1 MPRWI
6 FVNVVVL
13 LILFAGTLRA
23 HQPGSAKYVVEA
35 YRLEPGVPAPEIDGK
50 LDDPVW
56 QKAKPVSGFI
66 QLVPDRAQPATD
78 DTAFYIAYDPH
89 HLYVAFRC
97 YDAEPDKVVNR
108 IVRRGG
114 NIYDSDVI
122 SFFMDPHHDH
132 RTGYKFATTPG
143 GVQSDAYR
151 FDDIRSDS
159 SWRGIWWLET
169 GVDEQGWVAEFKIP
183 FANFRF
189 PDKSE
194 QVWGFDVE
202 RVHRRKDEVTVWKQ
216 MTQAG
221 ATTRMSDLGLM
232 VGLRD
237 IGGAKPF
244 EISPYLLG
252 GVSDKESLDGQL
264 GTGLDVQYNLT
275 STLKTN
281 VTVNPD
287 FAQVEA
293 DQLEINLTRF
303 PTRFPERRPFF
314 VEGNSF
320 FETPLELFYSR
331 RIGREG
337 DILWGGKM
345 TGKIGSY
352 SLGILGSQTGSFG
365 ALEIGQESESKEE
378 ALYSTVR
385 LKKDILQRSTVGL
398 IFANKEHLDEEDGY
412 GRVGGLD
419 TDLFFLKT
427 YRLSGQYAMS
437 FNPSEDP
444 AEPDENA
451 KNKAYLVELAQ
462 SNYLWNARVRLER
475 IDPLFEAN
483 ETGFLRKERYRGW
496 QQMNFMTTYIPQFGP
511 HRASFGVRGRV
522 SQDLFTGT
530 SYFDDWNQNNSE
542 ENLTLLQ
549 EFKDRSIA
557 WNFNPWVD
565 WRPTESFWEGIGVS
579 YRRSRE
585 VEPTAVFT
593 TDGYEVSLLTNTSR
607 PVSVGLDAGIGNYFN
622 FSRQAV
628 GKQRLLSLS
637 TTIRPQSNFTIDL
650 ESGYALSLTQADIID
665 GRYFTSSLRV
675 TYLFTRDLF
684 LRVFT
689 QAGRERTD
697 FGRIETEENYLVSTL
712 FGWEYSPKSHI
723 FLAYNEDWRTDE
735 GELRLGDRV
744 VVFKVSYLWNL

>member
-1 MPRWI
+1 MPKRI

-13 LILFAGTLRA
+13 LILLTGALPA
-23 HQPGSAKYVVEA
+23 HEPGSAKYVVEA
-35 YRLEPGVPAPEIDGK
+35 YRLEPGVPAPKIDGK
-50 LDDPVW
+50 LDDPAW

-66 QLVPDRAQPATD
+66 QLVPDRAKPATD

-97 YDAEPDKVVNR
+97 YDESPDKVVNR

-169 GVDEQGWVAEFKIP
+169 GVDEQGWIAEFKIP

-232 VGLRD
+232 VGLKD

-345 TGKIGSY
+345 TGKVGSY
-352 SLGILGSQTGSFG
+352 SLGVLGSQTGNFG

-398 IFANKEHLDEEDGY
+398 LFANKEHLDEEDGY
-412 GRVGGLD
+412 GRVGGFD

-444 AEPDENA
+444 ENENPR
-451 KNKAYLVELAQ
+451 NKAYLVELAQ

-496 QQMNFMTTYIPQFGP
+496 QQMNFMGTYIPQFGP
-511 HRASFGVRGRV
+511 HRAAFQVRGRV
-522 SQDLFTGT
+522 SQDLFTDT
-530 SYFDDWNQNNSE
+530 YFDDWEGDNPD
-542 ENLTLLQ
+542 LTLSP
-549 EFKDRSIA
+549 EFDEDSIS
-557 WNFNPWVD
+557 WNFNAGAD

-579 YRRSRE
+579 YGRSRE
-585 VEPTAVFT
+585 VELTEVFT
-593 TDGYEVSLLTNTSR
+593 TDGYEFSLLTNTSR

-650 ESGYALSLTQADIID
+650 ESGYALSLTQDDTID

-689 QAGRERTD
+689 QAGRERTAFD
-697 FGRIETEENYLVSTL
+697 QIETEENYLVSTL

-723 FLAYNEDWRTDE
+723 FLAYNEDWRTNK
-735 GELRLGDRV
+735 GELQLGDRV
-744 VVFKVSYLWNL
+744 VVFKISYLWNL

>member
-1 MPRWI
+1 MPKWI
-6 FVNVVVL
+6 FINVVVL
-13 LILFAGTLRA
+13 LTLFAGTVCA
-23 HQPGSAKYVVEA
+23 HEPGSAKYVVEA
-35 YRLEPGVPAPEIDGK
+35 YRLEPGVPAPQIDGK
-50 LDDPVW
+50 LDDPAW

-66 QLVPDRAQPATD
+66 QLVPDRAKPATD

-97 YDAEPDKVVNR
+97 YDESPDKVVNR

-169 GVDEQGWVAEFKIP
+169 GIDEQGWVAEFKIP

-232 VGLRD
+232 VGLKD

-345 TGKIGSY
+345 TGKVGSY

-412 GRVGGLD
+412 GRVGGFD

-444 AEPDENA
+444 ENENPR
-451 KNKAYLVELAQ
+451 NKAYLVELAQ

-496 QQMNFMTTYIPQFGP
+496 QQMNFMGTYIPQFGP
-511 HRASFGVRGRV
+511 HRAAFQVRGRA
-522 SQDLFTGT
+522 SQNLFTDT
-530 SYFDDWNQNNSE
+530 YFDDWEQNNPD
-542 ENLTLLQ
+542 LTFSP
-549 EFKDRSIA
+549 EFDEDLIS
-557 WNFNPWVD
+557 WNFNAGAD

-579 YRRSRE
+579 YGRSRE
-585 VEPTAVFT
+585 VELTEIFT
-593 TDGYEVSLLTNTSR
+593 TDGYEFSLLTNTSR

-628 GKQRLLSLS
+628 GKQRLLALS

-650 ESGYALSLTQADIID
+650 ESGYALSLTQAEVID

-684 LRVFT
+684 LRVFA
-689 QAGRERTD
+689 QAGRERTTFD
-697 FGRIETEENYLVSTL
+697 QIETEENYLVSTL

-735 GELRLGDRV
+735 GELHLGDRV
-744 VVFKVSYLWNL
+744 IVFKVSYLWNL

>member
-1 MPRWI
+1 MPKWI

-13 LILFAGTLRA
+13 LILFAGVLYA
-23 HQPGSAKYVVEA
+23 HQPGSAKYIVEA
-35 YRLEPGVPAPEIDGK
+35 YRLEPGVPAPKIDGK
-50 LDDPVW
+50 LDDPAW
-56 QKAKPVSGFI
+56 QKAKPISGFI
-66 QLVPDRAQPATD
+66 QLVPDRAKPATD

-345 TGKIGSY
+345 TGKVGSY

-412 GRVGGLD
+412 GRVGGFD

-444 AEPDENA
+444 ENPDENA
-451 KNKAYLVELAQ
+451 KNKAYVVELAQ
-462 SNYLWNARVRLER
+462 SNYLWNARARLER

-496 QQMNFMTTYIPQFGP
+496 QQMNFMGTYIPQFGP

-522 SQDLFTGT
+522 SQDLFTDK
-530 SYFDDWNQNNSE
+530 YFDDWEGDNPDLPLSP
-542 ENLTLLQ
+542 
-549 EFKDRSIA
+549 EFDEDSIS
-557 WNFNPWVD
+557 WNFSTSAD

-579 YRRSRE
+579 YGRSRE
-585 VEPTAVFT
+585 VELTEVFT
-593 TDGYEVSLLTNTSR
+593 TDGYEFSLLTNTSR

-622 FSRQAV
+622 FSQQAV

-650 ESGYALSLTQADIID
+650 ESGYALSLTQGEAID

-723 FLAYNEDWRTDE
+723 FLAYNEDWRTNK
-735 GELRLGDRV
+735 GELQLDDRV

>member
-1 MPRWI
+1 MPKWL

-13 LILFAGTLRA
+13 LSLFAGILCA
-23 HQPGSAKYVVEA
+23 HEPGSAKYVVEA
-35 YRLEPGVPAPEIDGK
+35 YRLEPGVPAPKIDGK
-50 LDDPVW
+50 LDDPAW

-232 VGLRD
+232 VGLKD

-331 RIGREG
+331 RIGSRG

-345 TGKIGSY
+345 TGKVGSY

-412 GRVGGLD
+412 GRVGGFD

-427 YRLSGQYAMS
+427 YRLSGQYALS

-444 AEPDENA
+444 EDENTR
-451 KNKAYLVELAQ
+451 NRAYLVELAQ
-462 SNYLWNARVRLER
+462 SNYLWNANVRLER

-496 QQMNFMTTYIPQFGP
+496 QQMNFMGTYIPQFGP
-511 HRASFGVRGRV
+511 HRAAFGVRGRV
-522 SQDLFTGT
+522 SQNLFTDT
-530 SYFDDWNQNNSE
+530 YFDEWKWDNPS
-542 ENLTLLQ
+542 LTLSP
-549 EFKDRSIA
+549 EFDEDAIS

-585 VEPTAVFT
+585 VELTEVFT
-593 TDGYEVSLLTNTSR
+593 TDGYELSLLTNTSR

-650 ESGYALSLTQADIID
+650 ESGYALSLTQADVID

-697 FGRIETEENYLVSTL
+697 FYQIQTEEHYLVSTL

-723 FLAYNEDWRTDE
+723 FLAYNEDWRTNK
-735 GELRLGDRV
+735 GKLQLGDRV

>member
-6 FVNVVVL
+6 FVNLIVL
-13 LILFAGTLRA
+13 LTLLAGTLCA
-23 HQPGSAKYVVEA
+23 HDPGSAKYVVEA
-35 YRLEPGVPAPEIDGK
+35 YPVNRDVPAPQIDGK
-50 LDDPVW
+50 LDDLVW

-66 QLVPDRAQPATD
+66 QLVPDRGKPATD

-169 GVDEQGWVAEFKIP
+169 GIDEQGWVAEFKIP

-232 VGLRD
+232 VGLKD

-345 TGKIGSY
+345 TGKVGSY

-412 GRVGGLD
+412 GRVGGFD

-437 FNPSEDP
+437 FNPSENP
-444 AEPDENA
+444 ENENPR
-451 KNKAYLVELAQ
+451 NKAYLVELAQ
-462 SNYLWNARVRLER
+462 SNYLWNTRVRLER

-496 QQMNFMTTYIPQFGP
+496 QQMNFMGTYIPQFGP
-511 HRASFGVRGRV
+511 HRAAFQVRGRV
-522 SQDLFTGT
+522 SQDLFTDT
-530 SYFDDWNQNNSE
+530 YFDDWEQNNPD
-542 ENLTLLQ
+542 LTLSP
-549 EFKDRSIA
+549 EFDEDSIS
-557 WNFNPWVD
+557 WNFNAGAD

-579 YRRSRE
+579 YGRSRE
-585 VEPTAVFT
+585 VELTEIFT
-593 TDGYEVSLLTNTSR
+593 TDGYEFSLLTNTSR

-650 ESGYALSLTQADIID
+650 ESGYALSLTQEDLID

-684 LRVFT
+684 LRVFA
-689 QAGRERTD
+689 QAGRNRTAFD
-697 FGRIETEENYLVSTL
+697 QIETEENYLVSTL

-735 GELRLGDRV
+735 GELQLGDRV

>member
-1 MPRWI
+1 MPKWL
-6 FVNVVVL
+6 FVSVVFL
-13 LILFAGTLRA
+13 LILDAGNLCA
-23 HQPGSAKYVVEA
+23 HEPGSAKYVVEA
-35 YRLEPGVPAPEIDGK
+35 YRLEPGVPPPKIDGK
-50 LDDPVW
+50 LDDPAW

-66 QLVPDRAQPATD
+66 QLVPDRGEPATD

-89 HLYVAFRC
+89 HLYVAFLC
-97 YDAEPDKVVNR
+97 YDESPDKVVNR

-169 GVDEQGWVAEFKIP
+169 GINEQGWVAEFKIP

-264 GTGLDVQYNLT
+264 GTGLDIQYNLT

-345 TGKIGSY
+345 TGKVGSY
-352 SLGILGSQTGSFG
+352 SLGVLGSQTGSFG

-378 ALYSTVR
+378 ALYSTIR

-398 IFANKEHLDEEDGY
+398 IFANKEHLEEEDGY
-412 GRVGGLD
+412 GRVGGFD

-444 AEPDENA
+444 ENE
-451 KNKAYLVELAQ
+451 NPRNRAYLIELAQ
-462 SNYLWNARVRLER
+462 SNYLWNTRVRLER

-496 QQMNFMTTYIPQFGP
+496 QQMNFMGTYIPQFGP
-511 HRASFGVRGRV
+511 HRAAFQVRGRA
-522 SQDLFTGT
+522 SQNLFTDT
-530 SYFDDWNQNNSE
+530 YFDDWEQNNPD
-542 ENLTLLQ
+542 LTFSP
-549 EFKDRSIA
+549 EFDEDSIS
-557 WNFNPWVD
+557 WNFNAGAD

-579 YRRSRE
+579 YGRSRE
-585 VEPTAVFT
+585 VELTEVFT
-593 TDGYEVSLLTNTSR
+593 TDGYELSLLTNTSR

-628 GKQRLLSLS
+628 GKQRLLALS
-637 TTIRPQSNFTIDL
+637 TTIRPRSNFTIDL
-650 ESGYALSLTQADIID
+650 ESGYALSLTQDDVID

-689 QAGRERTD
+689 QAGRERTA

-723 FLAYNEDWRTDE
+723 FLAYNEDWQTDE
-735 GELRLGDRV
+735 GELQLGDRV

>member
-1 MPRWI
+1 MPKWI

-13 LILFAGTLRA
+13 LILFAGTVCA
-23 HQPGSAKYVVEA
+23 HEPGSAKYVVEA
-35 YRLEPGVPAPEIDGK
+35 YRLEPGVPAPKIDGK
-50 LDDPVW
+50 LDDPAW

-66 QLVPDRAQPATD
+66 QLVPDRAKPATD

-97 YDAEPDKVVNR
+97 YDESPDKVVNR

-169 GVDEQGWVAEFKIP
+169 GIDEQGWVAEFKIP

-232 VGLRD
+232 VGLKD

-378 ALYSTVR
+378 SVIFDDPV
-385 LKKDILQRSTVGL
+385 KKRHPTTLQRW
-398 IFANKEHLDEEDGY
+398 
-412 GRVGGLD
+412 
-419 TDLFFLKT
+419 TDL
-427 YRLSGQYAMS
+427 R
-437 FNPSEDP
+437 
-444 AEPDENA
+444 
-451 KNKAYLVELAQ
+451 
-462 SNYLWNARVRLER
+462 
-475 IDPLFEAN
+475 
-483 ETGFLRKERYRGW
+483 
-496 QQMNFMTTYIPQFGP
+496 QQ
-511 HRASFGVRGRV
+511 R
-522 SQDLFTGT
+522 T
-530 SYFDDWNQNNSE
+530 S
-542 ENLTLLQ
+542 
-549 EFKDRSIA
+549 
-557 WNFNPWVD
+557 
-565 WRPTESFWEGIGVS
+565 
-579 YRRSRE
+579 
-585 VEPTAVFT
+585 
-593 TDGYEVSLLTNTSR
+593 
-607 PVSVGLDAGIGNYFN
+607 
-622 FSRQAV
+622 
-628 GKQRLLSLS
+628 
-637 TTIRPQSNFTIDL
+637 
-650 ESGYALSLTQADIID
+650 
-665 GRYFTSSLRV
+665 
-675 TYLFTRDLF
+675 
-684 LRVFT
+684 
-689 QAGRERTD
+689 
-697 FGRIETEENYLVSTL
+697 
-712 FGWEYSPKSHI
+712 
-723 FLAYNEDWRTDE
+723 
-735 GELRLGDRV
+735 
-744 VVFKVSYLWNL
+744 

>member
-1 MPRWI
+1 MPKWI
-6 FVNVVVL
+6 FINVVVL
-13 LILFAGTLRA
+13 LTLFAGTVCA
-23 HQPGSAKYVVEA
+23 HEPGSAKYVVEA
-35 YRLEPGVPAPEIDGK
+35 YRLEPGVPAPQIDGK
-50 LDDPVW
+50 LDDPAW

-66 QLVPDRAQPATD
+66 QLVPDRAKPATD

-97 YDAEPDKVVNR
+97 YDEAPDKVVNR

-169 GVDEQGWVAEFKIP
+169 GIDEQGWVAEFKIP

-232 VGLRD
+232 VGLKD

-345 TGKIGSY
+345 TGKVGSY

-412 GRVGGLD
+412 GRVGGFD

-444 AEPDENA
+444 ENENPR
-451 KNKAYLVELAQ
+451 NKAYLVELAQ

-496 QQMNFMTTYIPQFGP
+496 QQMNFMGTYIPQFGP
-511 HRASFGVRGRV
+511 HRAAFQVRGRA
-522 SQDLFTGT
+522 SQNLFTDT
-530 SYFDDWNQNNSE
+530 YFDDWEQNNPD
-542 ENLTLLQ
+542 LTFSP
-549 EFKDRSIA
+549 EFDEDLIS
-557 WNFNPWVD
+557 WNFNAGAD
-565 WRPTESFWEGIGVS
+565 WRPTESFWEGLGVS
-579 YRRSRE
+579 YGRSRE
-585 VEPTAVFT
+585 VELTEIFT
-593 TDGYEVSLLTNTSR
+593 TDGYEFSLLTNTSR

-628 GKQRLLSLS
+628 GKQRLLALS

-650 ESGYALSLTQADIID
+650 ESGYALSLTQADVID

-675 TYLFTRDLF
+675 TYLFTRDIF

-689 QAGRERTD
+689 QAGRERTTFD
-697 FGRIETEENYLVSTL
+697 QIETEENYLVSTL

-735 GELRLGDRV
+735 GELQLGDRV

>member
-1 MPRWI
+1 MPKWI

-13 LILFAGTLRA
+13 LSLFAGVLCA
-23 HQPGSAKYVVEA
+23 HEPGSAKYVVEA
-35 YRLEPGVPAPEIDGK
+35 YRLEPGVPAPKIDGK
-50 LDDPVW
+50 LDDPAW
-56 QKAKPVSGFI
+56 QKAKPISGFI
-66 QLVPDRAQPATD
+66 QLVPDRAKPATD

-97 YDAEPDKVVNR
+97 YDESPDKVVNR

-221 ATTRMSDLGLM
+221 ATTRMSDLGIM
-232 VGLRD
+232 VGLKD

-345 TGKIGSY
+345 TGKVGSY
-352 SLGILGSQTGSFG
+352 SLGVLGSQTGNFG

-412 GRVGGLD
+412 GRVGGFD

-444 AEPDENA
+444 EDPDENA
-451 KNKAYLVELAQ
+451 KNRAYLVELAQ

-483 ETGFLRKERYRGW
+483 ETGFLRKETYRGW
-496 QQMNFMTTYIPQFGP
+496 QQMNFMGTYIPQFGS
-511 HRASFGVRGRV
+511 HRAAFQVRGRV
-522 SQDLFTGT
+522 SQDLFTDT
-530 SYFDDWNQNNSE
+530 YFGDWEQNNPD
-542 ENLTLLQ
+542 LTLSP
-549 EFKDRSIA
+549 EFDEDSIS
-557 WNFNPWVD
+557 WNFNAGAD
-565 WRPTESFWEGIGVS
+565 WRPH
-579 YRRSRE
+579 R
-585 VEPTAVFT
+585 
-593 TDGYEVSLLTNTSR
+593 
-607 PVSVGLDAGIGNYFN
+607 
-622 FSRQAV
+622 
-628 GKQRLLSLS
+628 
-637 TTIRPQSNFTIDL
+637 
-650 ESGYALSLTQADIID
+650 
-665 GRYFTSSLRV
+665 
-675 TYLFTRDLF
+675 
-684 LRVFT
+684 
-689 QAGRERTD
+689 
-697 FGRIETEENYLVSTL
+697 
-712 FGWEYSPKSHI
+712 I
-723 FLAYNEDWRTDE
+723 FLGGDWRI
-735 GELRLGDRV
+735 
-744 VVFKVSYLWNL
+744 LWTQSGG

>member
-1 MPRWI
+1 MPKWI
-6 FVNVVVL
+6 FINVVVL
-13 LILFAGTLRA
+13 LTLFAGTLYA
-23 HQPGSAKYVVEA
+23 HEPGSAKYVVEA
-35 YRLEPGVPAPEIDGK
+35 YRLEPGVPAPQIDGK
-50 LDDPVW
+50 LDDPAW

-66 QLVPDRAQPATD
+66 QLVPDRAKPATD

-169 GVDEQGWVAEFKIP
+169 GINEQGWVAEFKIP

-232 VGLRD
+232 VGLKD

-345 TGKIGSY
+345 TGKVGSY
-352 SLGILGSQTGSFG
+352 SLGILGSQTGNFG

-398 IFANKEHLDEEDGY
+398 IFANKEHLEEEDGY
-412 GRVGGLD
+412 GRVGGFD

-437 FNPSEDP
+437 FNPSEDS
-444 AEPDENA
+444 ENENPR
-451 KNKAYLVELAQ
+451 NKAYLVELAQ

-496 QQMNFMTTYIPQFGP
+496 QQMNFMGTYIPQFGP
-511 HRASFGVRGRV
+511 HRAAFQVRGRA
-522 SQDLFTGT
+522 SQNLFTDTYFDDWEQNNPESDLFTG
-530 SYFDDWNQNNSE
+530 
-542 ENLTLLQ
+542 
-549 EFKDRSIA
+549 I
-557 WNFNPWVD
+557 
-565 WRPTESFWEGIGVS
+565 
-579 YRRSRE
+579 
-585 VEPTAVFT
+585 
-593 TDGYEVSLLTNTSR
+593 
-607 PVSVGLDAGIGNYFN
+607 
-622 FSRQAV
+622 
-628 GKQRLLSLS
+628 
-637 TTIRPQSNFTIDL
+637 
-650 ESGYALSLTQADIID
+650 
-665 GRYFTSSLRV
+665 
-675 TYLFTRDLF
+675 
-684 LRVFT
+684 
-689 QAGRERTD
+689 
-697 FGRIETEENYLVSTL
+697 
-712 FGWEYSPKSHI
+712 
-723 FLAYNEDWRTDE
+723 
-735 GELRLGDRV
+735 
-744 VVFKVSYLWNL
+744 

>member
-1 MPRWI
+1 MPKWI
-6 FVNVVVL
+6 FINVVVL
-13 LILFAGTLRA
+13 LTLFAGTVCA
-23 HQPGSAKYVVEA
+23 HEPGSAKYVVEA
-35 YRLEPGVPAPEIDGK
+35 YRLEPGVPAPQIDGK
-50 LDDPVW
+50 LDDPAW

-66 QLVPDRAQPATD
+66 QLVPDRAKPATD
-78 DTAFYIAYDPH
+78 DTAFYVAYDPH

-97 YDAEPDKVVNR
+97 YDEAPDKVVNR

-169 GVDEQGWVAEFKIP
+169 GIDEQGWVAEFKIP

-232 VGLRD
+232 VGLKD

-345 TGKIGSY
+345 TGKVGSY

-412 GRVGGLD
+412 GRVGGFD

-444 AEPDENA
+444 ENENPR
-451 KNKAYLVELAQ
+451 NKAYLVELAQ

-496 QQMNFMTTYIPQFGP
+496 QQMNFMGTYIPQFGP
-511 HRASFGVRGRV
+511 HRAAFQVRGRA
-522 SQDLFTGT
+522 SQNLFTDT
-530 SYFDDWNQNNSE
+530 YFDDWEQNNPD
-542 ENLTLLQ
+542 LTFSP
-549 EFKDRSIA
+549 EFDEDLIS
-557 WNFNPWVD
+557 WNFNAGAD
-565 WRPTESFWEGIGVS
+565 WRPTESFWEGLGVS
-579 YRRSRE
+579 YGRSRE
-585 VEPTAVFT
+585 VELTEIFT
-593 TDGYEVSLLTNTSR
+593 TDGYEFSLLTNTSR

-628 GKQRLLSLS
+628 GKQRLLALS

-650 ESGYALSLTQADIID
+650 ESGYALSLTQADVID

-675 TYLFTRDLF
+675 TYLFTRDIF

-689 QAGRERTD
+689 QAGRERTTFD
-697 FGRIETEENYLVSTL
+697 QIETEENYLVSTL

-735 GELRLGDRV
+735 GELQLGDRV
-744 VVFKVSYLWNL
+744 IVFKVSYLWNL

>member
-1 MPRWI
+1 MPKWI

-13 LILFAGTLRA
+13 LTFLAGALSA
-23 HQPGSAKYVVEA
+23 HESGSAKYVVEA
-35 YRLEPGVPAPEIDGK
+35 YRLEPGVPAPKIDGK
-50 LDDPVW
+50 LDDPAW
-56 QKAKPVSGFI
+56 QKAKSVDGFI
-66 QLVPDRAQPATD
+66 QLVPDRAKPATD

-97 YDAEPDKVVNR
+97 YDASPDKVVNR
-108 IVRRGG
+108 IVRRDGD
-114 NIYDSDVI
+114 IYDSDVI

-143 GVQSDAYR
+143 GVQSDSYR

-169 GVDEQGWVAEFKIP
+169 GIDEQGWVAEFKIP

-189 PDKSE
+189 PNKSE

-202 RVHRRKDEVTVWKQ
+202 RVHRRKNEVTVWKQ

-232 VGLRD
+232 VGLKD
-237 IGGAKPF
+237 IGGGKPF
-244 EISPYLLG
+244 EISPYLLS
-252 GVSDKESLDGQL
+252 GVSDTESLDGQL
-264 GTGLDVQYNLT
+264 GTGLDVQYNLS

-331 RIGREG
+331 RIGSRG

-345 TGKIGSY
+345 TGKIGDY

-365 ALEIGQESESKEE
+365 ALEIGQESASKEE

-385 LKKDILQRSTVGL
+385 LKRDILERSSVGL
-398 IFANKEHLDEEDGY
+398 IFANKEHLGEEEGY
-412 GRVGGLD
+412 GRAGGFD

-437 FNPSEDP
+437 FNPGEDP
-444 AEPDENA
+444 ENENI

-462 SNYLWNARVRLER
+462 SNYLWNASMRLER

-511 HRASFGVRGRV
+511 HRASFGLGGRL
-522 SQDLFTGT
+522 SQDLFTDT
-530 SYFDDWNQNNSE
+530 YFDDWKWDNPG
-542 ENLTLLQ
+542 LTLSP
-549 EFKDRSIA
+549 EFDEDSIS
-557 WNFNPWVD
+557 WNFNASAD
-565 WRPTESFWEGIGVS
+565 WRPTESFWQGIGIS
-579 YRRSRE
+579 YGRSRE
-585 VEPTAVFT
+585 VELTDVFA
-593 TDGYEVSLLTNTSR
+593 TDGYEFSLLTNTSR
-607 PVSVGLDAGIGNYFN
+607 PVSVGLDGGIGNYFN

-628 GKQRLLSLS
+628 GKQRQLFLS

-650 ESGYALSLTQADIID
+650 EGGYALSLTQRDVID

-689 QAGRERTD
+689 QAGRERTA
-697 FGRIETEENYLVSTL
+697 FYQIQTEENYLVSTL

-723 FLAYNEDWRTDE
+723 FLAYNEDWRTAE
-735 GELRLGDRV
+735 GELQLGDRV

>member
-1 MPRWI
+1 MPKWI

-13 LILFAGTLRA
+13 LTLFAGTLPA
-23 HQPGSAKYVVEA
+23 HEPGSAKYVVEA
-35 YRLEPGVPAPEIDGK
+35 YRLEPGVPAPKIDGK
-50 LDDPVW
+50 LDDPAW
-56 QKAKPVSGFI
+56 QKAKPISGFI
-66 QLVPDRAQPATD
+66 QLVPDRAKPATD

-97 YDAEPDKVVNR
+97 YDAAPDKVVNR

-169 GVDEQGWVAEFKIP
+169 GVDEQGWIAEFKIP

-345 TGKIGSY
+345 TGKVGSY

-398 IFANKEHLDEEDGY
+398 IFANKEHLDGEDGY
-412 GRVGGLD
+412 GRVGGFD

-444 AEPDENA
+444 ENSGENG

-462 SNYLWNARVRLER
+462 SNYLWNTRVRLER

-496 QQMNFMTTYIPQFGP
+496 QQMNFMGTYIPRFGP
-511 HRASFGVRGRV
+511 HRAAFQVRGRV
-522 SQDLFTGT
+522 SQDLFTDT
-530 SYFDDWNQNNSE
+530 YFDDWEQNNPD
-542 ENLTLLQ
+542 LTLSP
-549 EFKDRSIA
+549 EFDEDSIS
-557 WNFNPWVD
+557 WNFNAGAD

-579 YRRSRE
+579 YGRSRE
-585 VEPTAVFT
+585 VELTEVFT
-593 TDGYEVSLLTNTSR
+593 TDGYEFSLLTNTSR

-622 FSRQAV
+622 FPRQAV

-650 ESGYALSLTQADIID
+650 ESGYALSLTQEEVID

-689 QAGRERTD
+689 QAGRERTA
-697 FGRIETEENYLVSTL
+697 FNRIQTEENYLVSTL

-723 FLAYNEDWRTDE
+723 FLAYNEDWRTNK
-735 GELRLGDRV
+735 GELQLGDRV
-744 VVFKVSYLWNL
+744 VVFKISYLWNL

>member
-1 MPRWI
+1 MPKWI

-13 LILFAGTLRA
+13 LTLLAGVLCA
-23 HQPGSAKYVVEA
+23 HDPGSAKYVVEA
-35 YRLEPGVPAPEIDGK
+35 YRLEPGVPPPKIDGK
-50 LDDPVW
+50 LDDPAW

-66 QLVPDRAQPATD
+66 QLVPDRAKPATD

-169 GVDEQGWVAEFKIP
+169 GIDEQGWVAEFKIP

-232 VGLRD
+232 VGLKD

-252 GVSDKESLDGQL
+252 GVSDTESLDGQL

-345 TGKIGSY
+345 TGKVGSY
-352 SLGILGSQTGSFG
+352 SLGILGSQTGNFG
-365 ALEIGQESESKEE
+365 ALEIGQKSESKEE

-412 GRVGGLD
+412 GRVGGFD

-427 YRLSGQYAMS
+427 YRLSGQYAIS
-437 FNPSEDP
+437 FNPSEDQ
-444 AEPDENA
+444 ENENT

-475 IDPLFEAN
+475 IDPLFETN

-496 QQMNFMTTYIPQFGP
+496 QQINFMTTYIPQFGP
-511 HRASFGVRGRV
+511 HRAAFGMRGRV
-522 SQDLFTGT
+522 SQDLFTDT
-530 SYFDDWNQNNSE
+530 YLNNPE
-542 ENLTLLQ
+542 LTLSP
-549 EFKDRSIA
+549 EFEEDLIS

-585 VEPTAVFT
+585 VEPTEVFT
-593 TDGYEVSLLTNTSR
+593 TDGYELSLLTNTSH

-622 FSRQAV
+622 FSRRAV

-650 ESGYALSLTQADIID
+650 ESGYALSLTQEDVID
-665 GRYFTSSLRV
+665 GRYFTSALRV

-684 LRVFT
+684 LRVFM
-689 QAGRERTD
+689 QAGRERTA

-723 FLAYNEDWRTDE
+723 FLAYNEDWQTDE
-735 GELRLGDRV
+735 GELQLGDRV

>member
-1 MPRWI
+1 MPKWF

-13 LILFAGTLRA
+13 LSLFAGALCA
-23 HQPGSAKYVVEA
+23 HEPGSAKYVVEA
-35 YRLEPGVPAPEIDGK
+35 YRLEPGVPAPQIDGK
-50 LDDPVW
+50 LDDPAW
-56 QKAKPVSGFI
+56 QKAKPISGFI
-66 QLVPDRAQPATD
+66 QLVPDRAKPATD

-169 GVDEQGWVAEFKIP
+169 GIDEQGWVAEFKIP

-232 VGLRD
+232 VGLKD

-412 GRVGGLD
+412 GRVGGFD

-437 FNPSEDP
+437 FNPSEDIGNSN
-444 AEPDENA
+444 ENA

-462 SNYLWNARVRLER
+462 SNYLWNAQMRLER

-496 QQMNFMTTYIPQFGP
+496 QQMNFMGTYIPRFGP
-511 HRASFGVRGRV
+511 HRAAFQVRGRV
-522 SQDLFTGT
+522 SQDLFTDT
-530 SYFDDWNQNNSE
+530 YFDDWEQNNPD
-542 ENLTLLQ
+542 LTLSP
-549 EFKDRSIA
+549 EFDEDSIS
-557 WNFNPWVD
+557 WNFNAGAD

-579 YRRSRE
+579 YGRSRE
-585 VEPTAVFT
+585 VELTEVFT
-593 TDGYEVSLLTNTSR
+593 TDGYEVF
-607 PVSVGLDAGIGNYFN
+607 PFN
-622 FSRQAV
+622 KHFA
-628 GKQRLLSLS
+628 
-637 TTIRPQSNFTIDL
+637 
-650 ESGYALSLTQADIID
+650 
-665 GRYFTSSLRV
+665 
-675 TYLFTRDLF
+675 
-684 LRVFT
+684 
-689 QAGRERTD
+689 
-697 FGRIETEENYLVSTL
+697 TL
-712 FGWEYSPKSHI
+712 FRSAWMRE
-723 FLAYNEDWRTDE
+723 
-735 GELRLGDRV
+735 
-744 VVFKVSYLWNL
+744 

>member
-1 MPRWI
+1 MPKWI
-6 FVNVVVL
+6 FVNVVIL
-13 LILFAGTLRA
+13 LLLFTGTLCA
-23 HQPGSAKYVVEA
+23 HEPGSAKYVVEA
-35 YRLEPGVPAPEIDGK
+35 YRLEPGVPAPKIDGK
-50 LDDPVW
+50 LDDPAW

-66 QLVPDRAQPATD
+66 QLVPDRAKPATD

-221 ATTRMSDLGLM
+221 ATTRMSDLGLL
-232 VGLRD
+232 VGLKD

-331 RIGREG
+331 RIGSRG

-345 TGKIGSY
+345 TGKVGSY

-365 ALEIGQESESKEE
+365 ALEIGQESEAKEE

-398 IFANKEHLDEEDGY
+398 IFANKEHLEEEDGY
-412 GRVGGLD
+412 GRVGGFD

-437 FNPSEDP
+437 FNPSEDS
-444 AEPDENA
+444 ENPDENA
-451 KNKAYLVELAQ
+451 KNRAYLVELAQ
-462 SNYLWNARVRLER
+462 SNYLWNARARLER

-496 QQMNFMTTYIPQFGP
+496 QQMNFMGTYIPQFGP
-511 HRASFGVRGRV
+511 HRAAFQVRGRV
-522 SQDLFTGT
+522 SQNLFTDT
-530 SYFDDWNQNNSE
+530 YFDDWEQSNPD
-542 ENLTLLQ
+542 LTLSP
-549 EFKDRSIA
+549 EFDEDAIS
-557 WNFNPWVD
+557 WNFNAGAD

-579 YRRSRE
+579 YGRSRE
-585 VEPTAVFT
+585 VELTEIFT

-607 PVSVGLDAGIGNYFN
+607 PFSVGLDAGIGNYFN

-628 GKQRLLSLS
+628 GKQRLLALS

-697 FGRIETEENYLVSTL
+697 FYQIETEENYLVSAL

-723 FLAYNEDWRTDE
+723 FLAYNEDWRTAE
-735 GELRLGDRV
+735 GELQLGDRV
-744 VVFKVSYLWNL
+744 VVFKASYLWNL

>member
-1 MPRWI
+1 MPKWI

-13 LILFAGTLRA
+13 LTLFAGTLCA
-23 HQPGSAKYVVEA
+23 HEPGSAKYVVEA
-35 YRLEPGVPAPEIDGK
+35 YRLEPGVPPPQIDGK
-50 LDDPVW
+50 LDDPAW

-66 QLVPDRAQPATD
+66 QLVPDRGKPATD
-78 DTAFYIAYDPH
+78 DTAFYVAYDPH

-202 RVHRRKDEVTVWKQ
+202 RVHRRKNEVTVWKQ

-232 VGLRD
+232 VGLKD

-281 VTVNPD
+281 VTLNPD

-331 RIGREG
+331 RIGRQG

-385 LKKDILQRSTVGL
+385 LKKDILQRSSVGL

-412 GRVGGLD
+412 GRVGGFD

-437 FNPSEDP
+437 FNPSEDIENP
-444 AEPDENA
+444 NENA
-451 KNKAYLVELAQ
+451 KNNAYLVELAQ
-462 SNYLWNARVRLER
+462 SNYLWNTRVRLER

-496 QQMNFMTTYIPQFGP
+496 QQMNFMGTYIPRFGP
-511 HRASFGVRGRV
+511 HRAAFQVRGRV
-522 SQDLFTGT
+522 SQDLFTDT
-530 SYFDDWNQNNSE
+530 YFDDWEGDNPD
-542 ENLTLLQ
+542 LTLSS
-549 EFKDRSIA
+549 EFDEDSIS
-557 WNFNPWVD
+557 WNFNAGAD

-579 YRRSRE
+579 YGRSRE
-585 VEPTAVFT
+585 VELTEVFT
-593 TDGYEVSLLTNTSR
+593 TDGYELSLLTNTSR
-607 PVSVGLDAGIGNYFN
+607 PVSVGLDGGIGNYFN

-650 ESGYALSLTQADIID
+650 ESGYALSLTQEDVID

-684 LRVFT
+684 LRVFA
-689 QAGRERTD
+689 QAGRNRTA
-697 FGRIETEENYLVSTL
+697 FNQIETEENYLVSTL

-723 FLAYNEDWRTDE
+723 FLAYNEDWRTNK
-735 GELRLGDRV
+735 GELQLDDRV

>member
-1 MPRWI
+1 M
-6 FVNVVVL
+6 
-13 LILFAGTLRA
+13 
-23 HQPGSAKYVVEA
+23 
-35 YRLEPGVPAPEIDGK
+35 
-50 LDDPVW
+50 
-56 QKAKPVSGFI
+56 
-66 QLVPDRAQPATD
+66 PDRAKPATD

-169 GVDEQGWVAEFKIP
+169 GIDEQGWVAEFKIP

-232 VGLRD
+232 VGLKD

-345 TGKIGSY
+345 TGKVGSY

-412 GRVGGLD
+412 GRVGGFD

-444 AEPDENA
+444 ENENTR
-451 KNKAYLVELAQ
+451 NKAYLVELAQ
-462 SNYLWNARVRLER
+462 SNYLWNARARLER

-496 QQMNFMTTYIPQFGP
+496 QQMNFMGTYIPQFGP
-511 HRASFGVRGRV
+511 HRAAFQVRGRA
-522 SQDLFTGT
+522 SQNLFTDT
-530 SYFDDWNQNNSE
+530 YFDDWERNNPD
-542 ENLTLLQ
+542 LTLSP
-549 EFKDRSIA
+549 EFDEDSIS
-557 WNFNPWVD
+557 WNFNAGAD

-579 YRRSRE
+579 YGRSRE
-585 VEPTAVFT
+585 VELTEIFT
-593 TDGYEVSLLTNTSR
+593 TDGYELSLLTNTSR

-650 ESGYALSLTQADIID
+650 ESGYALSLTQDDIID

-689 QAGRERTD
+689 QAGRERTA
-697 FGRIETEENYLVSTL
+697 FNQIETEENYLVSTL

-723 FLAYNEDWRTDE
+723 FLAYNEDWRTNK
-735 GELRLGDRV
+735 GELQLDDRV

>member
-1 MPRWI
+1 MPKWI
-6 FVNVVVL
+6 IVNVVVL
-13 LILFAGTLRA
+13 LIFASTLCA
-23 HQPGSAKYVVEA
+23 HEPGSAKYIVEA
-35 YRLEPGVPAPEIDGK
+35 YRLEPGVPAPKIDGK
-50 LDDPVW
+50 LDDPAW

-66 QLVPDRAQPATD
+66 QLVPDRAKPATD

-97 YDAEPDKVVNR
+97 YDESPDKVVNR

-232 VGLRD
+232 VGLKD

-345 TGKIGSY
+345 TGKVGSY
-352 SLGILGSQTGSFG
+352 SLGVLGSQTGSFG

-385 LKKDILQRSTVGL
+385 LKKDILERSSVGL

-412 GRVGGLD
+412 GRVGGFD

-444 AEPDENA
+444 ESPTESA
-451 KNKAYLVELAQ
+451 KNKAYLIELAQ

-496 QQMNFMTTYIPQFGP
+496 QQMNFMGTYIPQFGP
-511 HRASFGVRGRV
+511 HRAAFQVRGRA
-522 SQDLFTGT
+522 SQNLFTDT
-530 SYFDDWNQNNSE
+530 YFDDWEQNNPD
-542 ENLTLLQ
+542 LTFSP
-549 EFKDRSIA
+549 EFDEDSIS
-557 WNFNPWVD
+557 WNFNAGAD

-579 YRRSRE
+579 YGRSRE
-585 VEPTAVFT
+585 VELTEIFT
-593 TDGYEVSLLTNTSR
+593 TDGYEFSLLTNTSR

-628 GKQRLLSLS
+628 GKQRLLALS

-650 ESGYALSLTQADIID
+650 ESGYALSLTQGDVID
-665 GRYFTSSLRV
+665 GRYFTSSLRI

-689 QAGRERTD
+689 QAGRERTA

-723 FLAYNEDWRTDE
+723 FLAYNEDWHTNK
-735 GELRLGDRV
+735 GELQLGDRV

>member
-1 MPRWI
+1 MPKWL
-6 FVNVVVL
+6 FVSVVFL
-13 LILFAGTLRA
+13 LILGAGTLCA
-23 HQPGSAKYVVEA
+23 HESGSAKYVVEA
-35 YRLEPGVPAPEIDGK
+35 YRLEPGVPAPKIDGK

-66 QLVPDRAQPATD
+66 QLVPDRGKPATD

-97 YDAEPDKVVNR
+97 YDASPDKVVNR

-169 GVDEQGWVAEFKIP
+169 GIDEQGWVAEFKIP

-189 PDKSE
+189 PNKSE

-232 VGLRD
+232 VGLKD
-237 IGGAKPF
+237 IGGSKPF
-244 EISPYLLG
+244 EISPYVLS

-331 RIGREG
+331 RIGSRG

-345 TGKIGSY
+345 TGKVGSY
-352 SLGILGSQTGSFG
+352 SLGVLGSQTGNFG

-385 LKKDILQRSTVGL
+385 LKKDILQRSSVGL
-398 IFANKEHLDEEDGY
+398 LFANKEHLEEEDGY
-412 GRVGGLD
+412 GRVGGVD

-437 FNPSEDP
+437 FNPSEDS
-444 AEPDENA
+444 ENENA

-462 SNYLWNARVRLER
+462 SNYLWNARVRMER

-496 QQMNFMTTYIPQFGP
+496 QQMNFMGTYMPQFGP
-511 HRASFGVRGRV
+511 HRAAFQVRGRA
-522 SQDLFTGT
+522 SQNLFTDT
-530 SYFDDWNQNNSE
+530 YFDDWEQNNPD
-542 ENLTLLQ
+542 LTFSP
-549 EFKDRSIA
+549 EFDEDSIS
-557 WNFNPWVD
+557 WNINAGAD

-579 YRRSRE
+579 YGRSRE
-585 VEPTAVFT
+585 VELTEVFT
-593 TDGYEVSLLTNTSR
+593 TDGYDFSILTNTSR
-607 PVSVGLDAGIGNYFN
+607 PVSVG
-622 FSRQAV
+622 
-628 GKQRLLSLS
+628 
-637 TTIRPQSNFTIDL
+637 
-650 ESGYALSLTQADIID
+650 
-665 GRYFTSSLRV
+665 
-675 TYLFTRDLF
+675 
-684 LRVFT
+684 
-689 QAGRERTD
+689 
-697 FGRIETEENYLVSTL
+697 
-712 FGWEYSPKSHI
+712 WM
-723 FLAYNEDWRTDE
+723 E
-735 GELRLGDRV
+735 G
-744 VVFKVSYLWNL
+744 

>member
-1 MPRWI
+1 
-6 FVNVVVL
+6 
-13 LILFAGTLRA
+13 
-23 HQPGSAKYVVEA
+23 
-35 YRLEPGVPAPEIDGK
+35 
-50 LDDPVW
+50 
-56 QKAKPVSGFI
+56 
-66 QLVPDRAQPATD
+66 
-78 DTAFYIAYDPH
+78 
-89 HLYVAFRC
+89 
-97 YDAEPDKVVNR
+97 
-108 IVRRGG
+108 
-114 NIYDSDVI
+114 
-122 SFFMDPHHDH
+122 MDPHHDH

-202 RVHRRKDEVTVWKQ
+202 RVHRRKNEVTVWKQ

-221 ATTRMSDLGLM
+221 ATTRMSDLGLL

-252 GVSDKESLDGQL
+252 GVSDKQSLDGQL

-345 TGKIGSY
+345 TGKVGSY

-385 LKKDILQRSTVGL
+385 LKKDILQRSSVGL
-398 IFANKEHLDEEDGY
+398 IFANKEHLNEEDGY
-412 GRVGGLD
+412 GRVGGFD

-437 FNPSEDP
+437 FNPSE
-444 AEPDENA
+444 EIGNSDENA

-462 SNYLWNARVRLER
+462 SNYLWNAQMRLER

-496 QQMNFMTTYIPQFGP
+496 QQMNFMGTYIPRFGP
-511 HRASFGVRGRV
+511 HRAAFQVRGRV
-522 SQDLFTGT
+522 SQDLFTDA
-530 SYFDDWNQNNSE
+530 YFVDWEENNSRFDPF
-542 ENLTLLQ
+542 T
-549 EFKDRSIA
+549 
-557 WNFNPWVD
+557 
-565 WRPTESFWEGIGVS
+565 GI
-579 YRRSRE
+579 
-585 VEPTAVFT
+585 
-593 TDGYEVSLLTNTSR
+593 
-607 PVSVGLDAGIGNYFN
+607 
-622 FSRQAV
+622 
-628 GKQRLLSLS
+628 
-637 TTIRPQSNFTIDL
+637 
-650 ESGYALSLTQADIID
+650 
-665 GRYFTSSLRV
+665 
-675 TYLFTRDLF
+675 
-684 LRVFT
+684 
-689 QAGRERTD
+689 
-697 FGRIETEENYLVSTL
+697 
-712 FGWEYSPKSHI
+712 
-723 FLAYNEDWRTDE
+723 
-735 GELRLGDRV
+735 
-744 VVFKVSYLWNL
+744 

>member
-1 MPRWI
+1 MPKWI
-6 FVNVVVL
+6 FINIVVL
-13 LILFAGTLRA
+13 LTFLAGAVCA
-23 HQPGSAKYVVEA
+23 HESGSAKYVVEA
-35 YRLEPGVPAPEIDGK
+35 YPVNRDVPPPKIDGK

-66 QLVPDRAQPATD
+66 QLVPDRAKPATD

-97 YDAEPDKVVNR
+97 YDESPNKVVNR

-169 GVDEQGWVAEFKIP
+169 GIDEQGWVAEFKIP

-232 VGLRD
+232 VGLKD

-252 GVSDKESLDGQL
+252 GVSDEESLDGQL

-345 TGKIGSY
+345 TGKVGSY

-385 LKKDILQRSTVGL
+385 LKKDILERSSVGL

-412 GRVGGLD
+412 GRVGGFD

-437 FNPSEDP
+437 FNPGKKTE
-444 AEPDENA
+444 DENT

-496 QQMNFMTTYIPQFGP
+496 QQMNFMGTYIPRFGP
-511 HRASFGVRGRV
+511 HRAAFQVRGRV
-522 SQDLFTGT
+522 SQDLFTDT
-530 SYFDDWNQNNSE
+530 YFTNWEGDNPD
-542 ENLTLLQ
+542 LTLSP
-549 EFKDRSIA
+549 EFDEDSIS
-557 WNFNPWVD
+557 WNFNAGAD

-579 YRRSRE
+579 YGRSRE
-585 VEPTAVFT
+585 IELTEIFT
-593 TDGYEVSLLTNTSR
+593 TDGYELSLLTNTSR
-607 PVSVGLDAGIGNYFN
+607 PVSVGLDGGIGNYFN

-650 ESGYALSLTQADIID
+650 ESGYALSLTQGDVID

-684 LRVFT
+684 LRVFA
-689 QAGRERTD
+689 QAGRERTA
-697 FGRIETEENYLVSTL
+697 FNQIETEENYLVSTL

-723 FLAYNEDWRTDE
+723 FVAYNEDWRTDA
-735 GELRLGDRV
+735 GELQLGDRV

>member
-6 FVNVVVL
+6 IVNVVVL
-13 LILFAGTLRA
+13 LTLFAGTLCA
-23 HQPGSAKYVVEA
+23 HEPGSAKYVVEA
-35 YRLEPGVPAPEIDGK
+35 YRLEPGVPPPKIDGK
-50 LDDPVW
+50 LDDPAW

-66 QLVPDRAQPATD
+66 QLVPDRAKPATD

-89 HLYVAFRC
+89 HLYVAFLC
-97 YDAEPDKVVNR
+97 YDESPDKVVNR

-169 GVDEQGWVAEFKIP
+169 GIDEQGWVAEFKIP

-232 VGLRD
+232 VGLKD

-352 SLGILGSQTGSFG
+352 SLGVLGSQTGSFG

-398 IFANKEHLDEEDGY
+398 IFANKEHLEEEDGY
-412 GRVGGLD
+412 GRVGGFD

-444 AEPDENA
+444 ENE
-451 KNKAYLVELAQ
+451 NPRNRAYLIELAQ
-462 SNYLWNARVRLER
+462 SNYLWNTRVRLER

-496 QQMNFMTTYIPQFGP
+496 QQMNFMGTYIPQFGP
-511 HRASFGVRGRV
+511 HRAAFQVRGRA
-522 SQDLFTGT
+522 SQNLFTDT
-530 SYFDDWNQNNSE
+530 YFDDWEQNNPD
-542 ENLTLLQ
+542 LTFSP
-549 EFKDRSIA
+549 EFDEDSIS
-557 WNFNPWVD
+557 WNFNAGAD

-579 YRRSRE
+579 YGRSRE
-585 VEPTAVFT
+585 VELTGIFT
-593 TDGYEVSLLTNTSR
+593 TDGYELSLLTNTSR
-607 PVSVGLDAGIGNYFN
+607 PVSIGLDAGIGNYFN

-628 GKQRLLSLS
+628 GKQRLLGLS

-689 QAGRERTD
+689 QAGRERTA

-712 FGWEYSPKSHI
+712 FGWEYSPKSHV
-723 FLAYNEDWRTDE
+723 FLAYNEDWRTNK
-735 GELRLGDRV
+735 GELQLGDRV

>member
-1 MPRWI
+1 MPKWI

-13 LILFAGTLRA
+13 LSLFAGTLCA
-23 HQPGSAKYVVEA
+23 HEPGSAKYVVEA
-35 YRLEPGVPAPEIDGK
+35 YRLEPGVPSPKIDGK
-50 LDDPVW
+50 LDDPAW
-56 QKAKPVSGFI
+56 QKAKPVSGFV
-66 QLVPDRAQPATD
+66 QLVPDRAKPATD

-97 YDAEPDKVVNR
+97 YDASPDKVVNR
-108 IVRRGG
+108 IVRRDG

-143 GVQSDAYR
+143 GVQSDGYR

-169 GVDEQGWVAEFKIP
+169 GIDDQGWVAEFKIP

-189 PDKSE
+189 PNKSE

-202 RVHRRKDEVTVWKQ
+202 RVHRRKNEVTVWKQ

-232 VGLRD
+232 VGLKD

-244 EISPYLLG
+244 EISPYLLS
-252 GVSDKESLDGQL
+252 GVSDTESLDGQL

-365 ALEIGQESESKEE
+365 ALEIGQESASKEE

-385 LKKDILQRSTVGL
+385 LKKDILERSSVGL
-398 IFANKEHLDEEDGY
+398 IFANKDQLDEEDGY
-412 GRVGGLD
+412 GRVGGFD

-444 AEPDENA
+444 ENP
-451 KNKAYLVELAQ
+451 Q
-462 SNYLWNARVRLER
+462 
-475 IDPLFEAN
+475 
-483 ETGFLRKERYRGW
+483 RKR
-496 QQMNFMTTYIPQFGP
+496 
-511 HRASFGVRGRV
+511 
-522 SQDLFTGT
+522 
-530 SYFDDWNQNNSE
+530 
-542 ENLTLLQ
+542 
-549 EFKDRSIA
+549 K
-557 WNFNPWVD
+557 
-565 WRPTESFWEGIGVS
+565 
-579 YRRSRE
+579 
-585 VEPTAVFT
+585 
-593 TDGYEVSLLTNTSR
+593 
-607 PVSVGLDAGIGNYFN
+607 
-622 FSRQAV
+622 
-628 GKQRLLSLS
+628 K
-637 TTIRPQSNFTIDL
+637 
-650 ESGYALSLTQADIID
+650 
-665 GRYFTSSLRV
+665 
-675 TYLFTRDLF
+675 
-684 LRVFT
+684 
-689 QAGRERTD
+689 
-697 FGRIETEENYLVSTL
+697 
-712 FGWEYSPKSHI
+712 
-723 FLAYNEDWRTDE
+723 
-735 GELRLGDRV
+735 
-744 VVFKVSYLWNL
+744 

>member
-1 MPRWI
+1 MPKRI
-6 FVNVVVL
+6 FVNIVVL
-13 LILFAGTLRA
+13 LTVFAGNLCA
-23 HQPGSAKYVVEA
+23 HESGSAKYVVEA
-35 YRLEPGVPAPEIDGK
+35 YRLEPGVPAPKIDGK
-50 LDDPVW
+50 LDDLAW

-66 QLVPDRAQPATD
+66 QLVPDRAKPATD
-78 DTAFYIAYDPH
+78 DTAFYIVYGPH

-97 YDAEPDKVVNR
+97 YDESPDKVVNR

-169 GVDEQGWVAEFKIP
+169 SIDEQGWVAEFKIP

-232 VGLRD
+232 VGLKD

-365 ALEIGQESESKEE
+365 ALEIGQESEAKEE

-385 LKKDILQRSTVGL
+385 LKKDILQRSSVGL
-398 IFANKEHLDEEDGY
+398 IFANKEHLDEEDSY
-412 GRVGGLD
+412 GRVGGFD

-437 FNPSEDP
+437 FNPNEDP
-444 AEPDENA
+444 EDPDENA
-451 KNKAYLVELAQ
+451 KNKAYVVELAQ

-483 ETGFLRKERYRGW
+483 KTGFLRKERYRGW
-496 QQMNFMTTYIPQFGP
+496 QQLNFMTTYIPQFGP
-511 HRASFGVRGRV
+511 HRAAFGMRGRV
-522 SQDLFTGT
+522 SQDLFTDT
-530 SYFDDWNQNNSE
+530 YLNNPD
-542 ENLTLLQ
+542 LTLSP
-549 EFKDRSIA
+549 EFEEGLIS

-585 VEPTAVFT
+585 VEPTEVFT
-593 TDGYEVSLLTNTSR
+593 TDGYELSLLTNTSR

-637 TTIRPQSNFTIDL
+637 TTIRPQSNFTIDF
-650 ESGYALSLTQADIID
+650 ESGYALSLTQGNVID

-689 QAGRERTD
+689 QAGRERTA
-697 FGRIETEENYLVSTL
+697 FYQIQTEENYLVSTL

-723 FLAYNEDWRTDE
+723 FLAYNEDWRTNK
-735 GELRLGDRV
+735 GELQLGDRV
-744 VVFKVSYLWNL
+744 VVFKVSYLWNF

>member
-1 MPRWI
+1 MPKWI

-13 LILFAGTLRA
+13 LTLFARTLCA
-23 HQPGSAKYVVEA
+23 HDPGSAKYVVEA
-35 YRLEPGVPAPEIDGK
+35 YRLEPGVPAPQIDGK
-50 LDDPVW
+50 LDDPAW
-56 QKAKPVSGFI
+56 QKAKPISGFI
-66 QLVPDRAQPATD
+66 QLVPDRAKPATD

-232 VGLRD
+232 VGLKD

-345 TGKIGSY
+345 TGKVGSY
-352 SLGILGSQTGSFG
+352 SLGVLGSQTGNFG
-365 ALEIGQESESKEE
+365 ALEIGQESESKED

-412 GRVGGLD
+412 GRVGGFD

-444 AEPDENA
+444 EDENPR
-451 KNKAYLVELAQ
+451 NKAYLIELAQ
-462 SNYLWNARVRLER
+462 SNYLWNARMRLER

-496 QQMNFMTTYIPQFGP
+496 QQMNFMGTYIPQFGP
-511 HRASFGVRGRV
+511 HRAAFQVRGRV
-522 SQDLFTGT
+522 SQDLFTDT
-530 SYFDDWNQNNSE
+530 YFDDWEQNNPD
-542 ENLTLLQ
+542 LTLSP
-549 EFKDRSIA
+549 EFDEDSIS
-557 WNFNPWVD
+557 WNFNAGAD

-579 YRRSRE
+579 YGRSRE
-585 VEPTAVFT
+585 VELTEIFT
-593 TDGYEVSLLTNTSR
+593 TDGYELSLLTNTSR

-684 LRVFT
+684 LRVFA
-689 QAGRERTD
+689 QAGRERTA
-697 FGRIETEENYLVSTL
+697 FNQIETEENYLVSTL

-723 FLAYNEDWRTDE
+723 FLAYNEDWRTDA
-735 GELRLGDRV
+735 GELQLGDRV

>member
-6 FVNVVVL
+6 TVNIVVL
-13 LILFAGTLRA
+13 LILFAGTLCA
-23 HQPGSAKYVVEA
+23 HESGSAKYVVEA
-35 YRLEPGVPAPEIDGK
+35 YRLEPGVPAPKIDGK
-50 LDDPVW
+50 LDDPAW

-66 QLVPDRAQPATD
+66 QLVPDRGKPATD

-97 YDAEPDKVVNR
+97 YDESPDKVVNR

-169 GVDEQGWVAEFKIP
+169 GIDEQGWVAEFKIP

-189 PDKSE
+189 PNKSE

-232 VGLRD
+232 VGLKD
-237 IGGAKPF
+237 IGGSKPF
-244 EISPYLLG
+244 EISPYLLS
-252 GVSDKESLDGQL
+252 GVSDTESLDGQL

-331 RIGREG
+331 RIGSRG

-345 TGKIGSY
+345 TGKVGSY
-352 SLGILGSQTGSFG
+352 SLGFLGSQTGSFG
-365 ALEIGQESESKEE
+365 ALEIGRESESKEE

-385 LKKDILQRSTVGL
+385 LKKDILQRSSVGL
-398 IFANKEHLDEEDGY
+398 IFANKEHLEEEDGY
-412 GRVGGLD
+412 GRVGGFD

-444 AEPDENA
+444 DGSSENA

-462 SNYLWNARVRLER
+462 SNYLWNARVRMER

-496 QQMNFMTTYIPQFGP
+496 QQMNFMGTYIPRFGP
-511 HRASFGVRGRV
+511 HRASFGVSGGV
-522 SQDLFTGT
+522 SQSLFTDK
-530 SYFDDWNQNNSE
+530 YFDDWKSANSG
-542 ENLTLLQ
+542 LTLSP
-549 EFKDRSIA
+549 EFDEDSIS
-557 WNFNPWVD
+557 WNFRTSAD
-565 WRPTESFWEGIGVS
+565 WRPTESFWEVIGLF
-579 YRRSRE
+579 YGRSRE
-585 VEPTAVFT
+585 VELTEVFT
-593 TDGYEVSLLTNTSR
+593 TDGYDFSILTNTSR
-607 PVSVGLDAGIGNYFN
+607 PVSVGLDGGIGNYFN

-628 GKQRLLSLS
+628 GKQRLLALS
-637 TTIRPQSNFTIDL
+637 TTIRPRSNFTIDL
-650 ESGYALSLTQADIID
+650 ESGYALSLTQDDVID

-689 QAGRERTD
+689 QAGRERTA
-697 FGRIETEENYLVSTL
+697 FHQIETAENYLVSTL

-723 FLAYNEDWRTDE
+723 FLAYNEDWRTNK
-735 GELRLGDRV
+735 GELQLGDRV
-744 VVFKVSYLWNL
+744 IVFKVSYLWNL

>member
-1 MPRWI
+1 MPKWI
-6 FVNVVVL
+6 FVNVVIL
-13 LILFAGTLRA
+13 LLLFTGTLCA
-23 HQPGSAKYVVEA
+23 HEPGSAKYVVEA
-35 YRLEPGVPAPEIDGK
+35 YRLEPGVPAPKIDGK
-50 LDDPVW
+50 LDDPAW

-66 QLVPDRAQPATD
+66 QLVPDRAKPATD

-221 ATTRMSDLGLM
+221 ATTRMSDLGLL
-232 VGLRD
+232 VGLKD

-331 RIGREG
+331 RIGSRG

-345 TGKIGSY
+345 TGKVGSY

-365 ALEIGQESESKEE
+365 ALEIGQESEAKEE

-398 IFANKEHLDEEDGY
+398 IFANKEHLEEEDGY
-412 GRVGGLD
+412 GRVGGFD

-437 FNPSEDP
+437 FNPSEDS
-444 AEPDENA
+444 ENPDENA
-451 KNKAYLVELAQ
+451 KNRAYLVELAQ
-462 SNYLWNARVRLER
+462 SNYLWNARARLER

-496 QQMNFMTTYIPQFGP
+496 QQMNFMGTYIPQFGP
-511 HRASFGVRGRV
+511 HRAAFQVRGRV
-522 SQDLFTGT
+522 SQNLFTDT
-530 SYFDDWNQNNSE
+530 YFDDWEQSNPD
-542 ENLTLLQ
+542 LTLSP
-549 EFKDRSIA
+549 EFDEDAIS
-557 WNFNPWVD
+557 WNFNAGAD

-579 YRRSRE
+579 YGRSRE
-585 VEPTAVFT
+585 VELTEIFT

-607 PVSVGLDAGIGNYFN
+607 PFSVGLDAGIGNYFN

-628 GKQRLLSLS
+628 GKQRLLALS

-697 FGRIETEENYLVSTL
+697 FYQIETEENYLVSAL

-723 FLAYNEDWRTDE
+723 FLAYNEDWRTAE
-735 GELRLGDRV
+735 GELQLGDRV